1 MQKGAYRDSA
11 AGQHRRE
18 ESRST
23 ELTCEAGL
31 EAILL
36 STIADGLG
44 LSFGD
49 DVSRI
54 GARNEAAQHPVA
66 AYYQDGAVGA
76 AADYIVRSADGD
88 PPHRLVDGPPPRA
101 RPPAPRD
108 RAVRP
113 APATAHTPHG

>member
-1 MQKGAYRDSA
+1 MQKGACRDSA

-18 ESRST
+18 ESRSN
-23 ELTCEAGL
+23 ELICEAGL

-54 GARNEAAQHPVA
+54 GVRNEAAQHPIA
-66 AYYQDGAVGA
+66 AY
-76 AADYIVRSADGD
+76 
-88 PPHRLVDGPPPRA
+88 
-101 RPPAPRD
+101 
-108 RAVRP
+108 
-113 APATAHTPHG
+113 